1 MADIAF
7 EKDLS
12 VAGCPRHYIMRSS
25 WVIGEGHNFAKTMNG
40 LSDSVAD
47 PDDMLDKITVVD
59 DQLGRL
65 TFMRDMAEAVFHVLD
80 TRAPYGIYNCT
91 GSGAVKSWADIA
103 RAVFEAANGNG
114 EKVVPVSTADYYAN
128 AAGPITPRST
138 CPSLRLPAF
147 TCPIGR
153 RSWGSTCLC
162 FNIQFY
168 FQNEPMVHEGLADG
182 RALHALYC
190 MAHCAVKQISVIKL
204 DGIEC

>member
-7 EKDLS
+7 EKDFS
-12 VAGCPRHYIMRSS
+12 VAGCPRHYIMCSS
-25 WVIGEGHNFAKTMNG
+25 WVIGEGHNFVKTLKG

-65 TFMRDMAEAVFHVLD
+65 TF
-80 TRAPYGIYNCT
+80 TRLPRAGHARPYGIYYCT

-103 RAVFEAANGNG
+103 RTVFEAANGNG
-114 EKVVPVSTADYYAN
+114 EKVVPVSTVDYYAN
-128 AAGPITPRST
+128 VAGPITPRRSTPRST
-138 CPSLRLPAF
+138 CLSLRLPAS
-147 TCPIGR
+147 TCPTGR
-153 RSWGSTCLC
+153 KSWGSTCPC

-190 MAHCAVKQISVIKL
+190 MVHCAVKQISVIKL